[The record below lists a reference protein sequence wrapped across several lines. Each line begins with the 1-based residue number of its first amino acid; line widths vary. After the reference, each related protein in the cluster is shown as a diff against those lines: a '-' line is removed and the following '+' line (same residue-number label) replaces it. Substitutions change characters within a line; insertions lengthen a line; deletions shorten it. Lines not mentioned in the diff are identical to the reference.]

1 MSEKQKRLAVVTGAG
16 GGIGLATC
24 RRLAKDGFI
33 VVPTDITLERATAI
47 ASELQANGFTASPY
61 KLDVTQNARQV
72 SEVFDEILAKF
83 GRIDVLVNNAGGSAG
98 LLGKLSDFCDAEES
112 TWEFV
117 VGLNLYGTMRCTHSV
132 LGAMKSSGY
141 GRIINLA
148 SVAGN
153 CGLPG
158 RADYSAAKA
167 GIIGFSKALAM
178 EVGCYGITVN
188 CISPG
193 MIERMRPV
201 PGEAL
206 PRECHV
212 SPSDGTWLG
221 HTGTPDDIAAT
232 IAFLASEEA
241 GYITGDDILVDG
253 GRTLGATTQMSRQD
267 FFKKELSK

>member
-1 MSEKQKRLAVVTGAG
+1 MSETQTLKRVAVVTGAG

-24 RRLAKDGFI
+24 RRLAHDGFRVI
-33 VVPTDITLERATAI
+33 PTDISLERAA
-47 ASELQANGFTASPY
+47 AVAGELTASGFEAVPF
-61 KLDVTQNARQV
+61 KLDIMQKAPQV
-72 SEVFDEILAKF
+72 AEVFDNIRQVW
-83 GRIDVLVNNAGGSAG
+83 GRIDVLVNNAGGSAD
-98 LLGKLSDFCDAEES
+98 LLGKISDFCDAEEA

-117 VGLNLYGTMRCTHSV
+117 ISLNMFGTMRCVRAV
-132 LGAMKSSGY
+132 LAAMKEARY

-193 MIERMRPV
+193 LIERMRPT
-201 PGEAL
+201 PNSPL
-206 PRECHV
+206 PQTCAPR
-212 SPSDGTWLG
+212 PSTGTWLG
-221 HTGTPDDIAAT
+221 HTGTPDDIAAA

-253 GRTLGATTQMSRQD
+253 GRTLGATTQMGRQN
-267 FFKKELSK
+267 FFKK